1 MNRKKLKQQRKR
13 ENWAMLQKQTN
24 AHRYKGIDDNGVDDV
39 RDIRNHISPLTKVIE
54 M

>member
-13 ENWAMLQKQTN
+13 ENWAMLQKTN